1 MKWLW
6 KENNFASKDTKHIYI
21 FFVIFDI
28 FFLSFFFFKL
38 KAVIVDT
45 NLQELV
51 HAEVK
56 FDTDLPEF
64 RTNGGV
70 NAGQNKNE

>member
-1 MKWLW
+1 MN
-6 KENNFASKDTKHIYI
+6 ENHYHFLI
-21 FFVIFDI
+21 FFQ
-28 FFLSFFFFKL
+28 L

-45 NLQELV
+45 NLQILV
-51 HAEVK
+51 QAEVK

-64 RTNGGV
+64 RTLGGV